1 MLCGGR
7 GLLTSRKTENKRK
20 HALYSSIIG
29 IDSTVLTRGVVGS
42 VAVGNGMDSTV
53 TGWYG
58 TQGLLLAVLELRSPW
73 INR

>member
-1 MLCGGR
+1 V
-7 GLLTSRKTENKRK
+7 TP
-20 HALYSSIIG
+20 A
-29 IDSTVLTRGVVGS
+29 RGVVGS

-58 TQGLLLAVLELRSPW
+58 TQDLLQAVLELRSPW